1 MKEKE
6 IKENRLSN
14 FLRISALVEAVVIII
29 LIAIAFSTKNV
40 FLFRVL
46 LYIGGITAFFAM
58 SLLFLKF
65 IHIIDSNPI
74 GDISSALLI
83 LAIFITL
90 VSGIPSV
97 LDFVDF
103 QNIAVD
109 SLNKQTETL
118 KDLHNFMETQ
128 TAAMNKSIESLE
140 DLPKFMETQTTAMNK
155 SIVILDEIHDFLLN
169 PKPE

>member
-14 FLRISALVEAVVIII
+14 FLRITALVEAVVVII

-46 LYIGGITAFFAM
+46 LYIGGITAFFAA

-65 IHIIDSNPI
+65 TGIINPNPL
-74 GDISSALLI
+74 GDIPSALLL

-90 VSGIPSV
+90 ISGIPT
-97 LDFVDF
+97 
-103 QNIAVD
+103 VD
-109 SLNKQTETL
+109 SLNKSIETL
-118 KDLHNFMETQ
+118 EGLPDFMETQ
-128 TAAMNKSIESLE
+128 TEVMNKSV
-140 DLPKFMETQTTAMNK
+140 
-155 SIVILDEIHDFLLN
+155 VILEEIHGILI
-169 PKPE
+169 KPEPQ